1 MNSLLSIKNISKSFG
16 ENLILKDIS
25 FDINEGEVI
34 AIIGS
39 SGSGKSTLLRCLNLL
54 EKSDGGE
61 IIFKDK
67 NILADIDNSTEYIK
81 HLGMVFQSFNLFEN
95 MNVLKNCTIAQEKV
109 LKRTFEQSKEKAMY
123 YLKLVGMSEYVN
135 ARPFQLS
142 GGQKQ
147 RVAIARALS
156 VEPSIMLFDEPTSA
170 LDPEMVAEVL
180 NTMKKLADLGFTMIV
195 VTHEM
200 DFAKQVADRVIFME
214 NGVIVEDSPANEIFI
229 NPKSQRTKEFLK
241 IK

>member
-135 ARPFQLS
+135 ARPSQLS